1 MQTRS
6 PSNGRRGNAGLSGL
20 ARVDVGVESGGGA
33 ACHHHQAAAVVVV
46 VVVVEGDVGD
56 RDGRSGG

>member
-46 VVVVEGDVGD
+46 VVEGDVGD
-56 RDGRSGG
+56 RDGHSRG

>member
-33 ACHHHQAAAVVVV
+33 ACHHHRAAAVV

-56 RDGRSGG
+56 RDGHSRG